1 MHSLTLANGLQVR
14 LHHAP
19 RLKRAAA
26 FLRVAVGS
34 HDAPAAWPGL
44 AHFLEH
50 LLFLGTERFSADQA
64 LMAFV
69 QQQGGQVNASTRERS
84 TDFFFEVPAAALQAG
99 LERLCDMLAHARLAL
114 PEQRRER
121 DVLHAEFIAW
131 RDSAEA
137 HHQHWLLAPLNVRHP
152 VRRFHAGN
160 RYTLR
165 VADPGFQR
173 DLAEFY
179 RAFYQAGQITLCLA
193 GPQPLETLE
202 RYARQAGAQLPK
214 GAFAAQHPPPALRGQ
229 PTIGPATS
237 EPPGLSLAFACEGL
251 PAGVDDAL
259 AMLGARLQSSQ
270 AGGLLAALR
279 QRGWAQSLRLE
290 VPYRFADQAL
300 LDLQLTLTPA
310 GDEHRGHIAV
320 LCLEWLAFFAQAV
333 DPSELH
339 QEYLQLVQRRLA
351 RAGAL
356 TLVRHAAT
364 TRDPGEGPAAL
375 QAVLKHMTRANVLH
389 CLPEIP
395 AAPAPANWHLPP
407 PNPFLHLA
415 AYRVASD
422 QPPSAMHYVPLAG
435 SHEAWLQIR
444 WRLPLDPPSGLF
456 ESAQAELQT
465 LQEHAQQA
473 GVDVSFS
480 HVQHD
485 WLLRLQGL
493 PAPLPAVLE
502 HALAR
507 LAALPWRTAPVAP
520 AVAQMAIRRL
530 LDCLP
535 GHCQGAVQAGE
546 AIGGGWSTA
555 QWHGLALG
563 VEHPLQGPLNA
574 VLAQAPGRPD
584 DFLQAPS
591 PWQGK
596 VWQHV
601 DCPSSEHALLL
612 FCAAPS
618 SSMADEAAWR
628 LLAQWLQGP
637 FYQQLRVERQLG
649 YAVFSGV
656 RQIAGRCGLLFGV
669 QSPHASHGE
678 ILGHI
683 EAFIAHLGSVVEQA
697 DEAAIHAQAQALAE
711 RLSLDA
717 MELAEAGE
725 WLWQARLAGH
735 HPANLEALKQ
745 AVANTQKAD
754 LLAAATALQQAD
766 GGWRCLANGR
776 PAGPQWHSLS

>member
-1 MHSLTLANGLQVR
+1 MHSLTLANGLEVR

-19 RLKRAAA
+19 GLKRAAA

-34 HDAPAAWPGL
+34 HDAPTAWPGL

-50 LLFLGTERFSADQA
+50 LLFLGTERFSGDQA

-69 QQQGGQVNASTRERS
+69 QQQGGQINASTRERN
-84 TDFFFEVPAAALQAG
+84 TDFFFEVPASALQAS

-114 PEQRRER
+114 PDQRRER

-131 RDSAEA
+131 QNSAEA
-137 HHQHWLLAPLNVRHP
+137 HQQHWLLAPLNARHP
-152 VRRFHAGN
+152 LRRFHAGN

-179 RAFYQAGQITLCLA
+179 RAFYQAGQMTLCIA
-193 GPQPLETLE
+193 APQPLATLE
-202 RYARQAGAQLPK
+202 HYACQAGAQLPE
-214 GAFAAQHPPPALRGQ
+214 GTFTAQHPPPALLGP
-229 PTIGPATS
+229 PTEGPGAAS
-237 EPPGLSLAFACEGL
+237 PSGLSLAFACEGL
-251 PAGVDDAL
+251 PAGADDAL
-259 AMLGARLQSSQ
+259 GMLAAHLQSSQ
-270 AGGLLAALR
+270 VGGLLAALR
-279 QRGWAQSLRLE
+279 QQGWAQSLKLE
-290 VPYRFADQAL
+290 VPYHFADQAL
-300 LDLQLTLTPA
+300 LDLQLNLTPA
-310 GDEHRGHIAV
+310 GSEQRGHIAA

-333 DPSELH
+333 DPSKLH
-339 QEYLQLVQRRLA
+339 QEYLQLEQRRLA
-351 RAGAL
+351 RASAL
-356 TLVRHAAT
+356 TLARHGAT
-364 TRDPGEGPAAL
+364 NRERGAGPAAFQAML
-375 QAVLKHMTRANVLH
+375 QRLTRANVLH
-389 CLPEIP
+389 RLPELP
-395 AAPAPANWHLPP
+395 TRTPQANWHLPP
-407 PNPFLHLA
+407 PNPFLQRPARGA
-415 AYRVASD
+415 ARDA
-422 QPPSAMHYVPLAG
+422 PPSAMHYVPLAG

-444 WRLPLDPPSGLF
+444 WRLAPDTPSGLF

-502 HALAR
+502 QALAR
-507 LAALPWRTAPVAP
+507 LAALPWRAGPVAP
-520 AVAQMAIRRL
+520 APAQMAIRQL
-530 LDCLP
+530 LDRLP
-535 GHCQGAVQAGE
+535 GHCQEAVQVGATT
-546 AIGGGWSTA
+546 GGWSAA

-563 VEHPLQGPLNA
+563 VEQPLQGPLNA
-574 VLAQAPGRPD
+574 VLAQAPGRPYD
-584 DFLQAPS
+584 CLQAPR

-596 VWQHV
+596 VWQQV
-601 DCPSSEHALLL
+601 ECPGNEHALLL
-612 FCAAPS
+612 FCPAPS
-618 SSMADEAAWR
+618 PSMADEAAWR

-669 QSPHASHGE
+669 QSPHASLGQ

-683 EAFIAHLGSVVEQA
+683 EAFIARLGSWVEQA
-697 DEAAIHAQAQALAE
+697 DAAAVHAQAQTLAA

-717 MELAEAGE
+717 MELADAGE

-745 AVANTQKAD
+745 AVANTRQAE
-754 LLAAATALQQAD
+754 LRAAVSALQRAD
-766 GGWRCLANGR
+766 GGWRCLANGP
-776 PAGPQWHSLS
+776 PAGPQWHSLG